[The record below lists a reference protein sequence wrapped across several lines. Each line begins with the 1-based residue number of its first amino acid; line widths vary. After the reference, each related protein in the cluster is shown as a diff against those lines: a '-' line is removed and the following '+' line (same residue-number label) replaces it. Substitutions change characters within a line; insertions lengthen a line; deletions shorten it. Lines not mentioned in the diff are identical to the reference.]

1 LRPLQP
7 APAAAPKDEWQ
18 TVKEKKKENSKKE
31 DKKDVSKVKEEAKA
45 PPPKPKPKVSLIGPP
60 PLDWTS
66 KFNEYIETQRRLG
79 LPVPDE
85 MMSRKAND
93 GPARQPTLPSRDSTG
108 FTPPAG
114 GWRRSGKFWLPPV
127 KDLTKKK
134 EDANENVK
142 VEEGKPRKPERKTVK
157 QKQQEAAAA
166 AAAASDPEVD
176 SASASASASTKKE
189 EKPEEDPPALKEEK
203 KEGKGDVIT
212 LAYNKDLAEQFNDA
226 LKYLLANN
234 LVVGHENVAPE
245 MYDLEIAVFI
255 KKARQQARRK
265 LQEEEN

>member
-66 KFNEYIETQRRLG
+66 KLNEYIETQRRLG

-166 AAAASDPEVD
+166 AAASDPEVD
-176 SASASASASTKKE
+176 SASASASTKKE

-203 KEGKGDVIT
+203 
-212 LAYNKDLAEQFNDA
+212 KDLAEQFNDA

-265 LQEEEN
+265 LQEEEK

>member
-1 LRPLQP
+1 M
-7 APAAAPKDEWQ
+7 
-18 TVKEKKKENSKKE
+18 KEKKKENSKKE

-45 PPPKPKPKVSLIGPP
+45 PPPKPKPKASLIGPP

-66 KFNEYIETQRRLG
+66 KLNEYIETQRRLG

-166 AAAASDPEVD
+166 AATSDPEVD

-203 KEGKGDVIT
+203 
-212 LAYNKDLAEQFNDA
+212 KDLAEQFNDA